1 MALRDIP
8 ATIRRVICIHHPE
21 GAKFKT
27 IVTADS
33 HGVPLLAV
41 GNVRSV
47 VHLQDNMA
55 RIVNIAKTRGESGVV
70 IDIID
75 VTYRR

>member
-21 GAKFKT
+21 CAKSKT
-27 IVTADS
+27 IVTAES
-33 HGVPLLAV
+33 HGVPLL
-41 GNVRSV
+41 VRENESRV

-55 RIVNIAKTRGESGVV
+55 RIVNIAKTRGESSVAV
-70 IDIID
+70 DIID